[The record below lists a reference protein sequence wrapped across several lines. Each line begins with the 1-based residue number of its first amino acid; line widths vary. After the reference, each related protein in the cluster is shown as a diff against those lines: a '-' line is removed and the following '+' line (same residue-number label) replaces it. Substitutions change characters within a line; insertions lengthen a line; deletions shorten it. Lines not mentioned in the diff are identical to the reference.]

1 MDPENNDRALAMFWG
16 KYKNMGGDLYLRSLL
31 PVEVTRFLRNV
42 KLYDNKMGRMAN
54 TNENELRL
62 MKLSIWFLK
71 DREMNENVKRFRFI
85 IKIFTFLSVSI

>member
-1 MDPENNDRALAMFWG
+1 
-16 KYKNMGGDLYLRSLL
+16 MGGDLYLRSLL

-62 MKLSIWFLK
+62 MKLSI
-71 DREMNENVKRFRFI
+71 
-85 IKIFTFLSVSI
+85 